1 MVTEMMMSVQMIPV
15 GLEME
20 ATDEERAV
28 GMMNGEEIVV
38 LLKEAEVLMVE
49 VQGGGWD
56 VLVPLRQREKG
67 EDVLARQ
74 ML

>member
-67 EDVLARQ
+67 EGVLARQ

>member
-15 GLEME
+15 GPGME
-20 ATDEERAV
+20 VTDEERAV
-28 GMMNGEEIVV
+28 GPMNGEEVVV
-38 LLKEAEVLMVE
+38 LLKEAEVPMVE

>member
-1 MVTEMMMSVQMIPV
+1 MGTEMMMSVQVIPV
-15 GLEME
+15 GPGMG

-28 GMMNGEEIVV
+28 EPMNGEEIVV
-38 LLKEAEVLMVE
+38 LLKEVEVPMVE
-49 VQGGGWD
+49 VQGEGWD
-56 VLVPLRQREKG
+56 VLVPLHQRGEG

>member
-15 GLEME
+15 GPGME
-20 ATDEERAV
+20 VTDEERAV
-28 GMMNGEEIVV
+28 GPMYGEEIVV
-38 LLKEAEVLMVE
+38 LLKEAEVPMVE

-56 VLVPLRQREKG
+56 VLVHQREKG
-67 EDVLARQ
+67 EDMLARQ